1 MSGLKSE
8 KLINKIRL
16 EMKKQII
23 LLTNLFL
30 FLGLFAINAQDAQQ
44 QCNIK
49 YNLFKGDYQ
58 SKKYEDAY
66 PNWMHLMDNCQK
78 LSINVYKLGDKLA
91 QVRFKNA
98 ENKTEAAALVKRVY
112 LQRLE
117 NFPNIDP
124 AKAHS
129 NYATFLIKNKL
140 ASNQEVFEILQL
152 AYSID
157 PTRMSVRNI
166 YRYFQGITDTYKDT
180 NPQKVFDTYD
190 DVLESV
196 GEKLADYAKKL
207 KALNDKTEAGQDL
220 DKIETKNLRA
230 YTINSKALGQV
241 ESGLDKIIIVLSTCD
256 RLIPLYER
264 DFEENKTNSK
274 WLRRA
279 VSRMFNKECTDD
291 PLFEKLAIA
300 YADASPSA
308 DAYSFVAGVL
318 AKKGDNSGAQEMRL
332 KAFDLET
339 DPLKKANFKLKFAQA
354 AKKRGQK
361 SKARQLAREA
371 IALNPNMGR
380 AYLFI
385 ASLYASS
392 VNACGT
398 NEFEKRMTYVAAYNK
413 AVRASNVD
421 PSIST
426 VARKFTRNYKANFPS
441 KKVIFTEGVNEG
453 TPFKVKCW
461 INESVKI
468 TSSGK

>member
-1 MSGLKSE
+1 
-8 KLINKIRL
+8 
-16 EMKKQII
+16 MKKRII
-23 LLTNLFL
+23 LLVNLFL
-30 FLGLFAINAQDAQQ
+30 FLGLQLVNAQANE
-44 QCNIK
+44 CTIK

-58 SKKYEDAY
+58 SKKYDDAFV
-66 PNWMHLMDNCQK
+66 NWMYLMDNCQK
-78 LSINVYKLGDKLA
+78 LSINTYKLGDKLA
-91 QVRFKNA
+91 QIRFKDA
-98 ENKTEAAALVKRVY
+98 ADKTEAAALVKRVY
-112 LQRLE
+112 QQRLE
-117 NFPNIDP
+117 NFPTKDP
-124 AKAHS
+124 AKVHS
-129 NYATFLIKNKL
+129 DYATFLVKNKL
-140 ASNQEVFEILQL
+140 ASDDEVFEILQL

-157 PTRMSVRNI
+157 PNRMGVKNI
-166 YRYFQGITDTYKDT
+166 YRYFQGITDANKDT

-196 GEKLADYAKKL
+196 GEKLIDYAKKL
-207 KALNDKTEAGQDL
+207 KVLNDKVDAGQEL
-220 DKIETKNLRA
+220 DKKEKRNLRA

-241 ESGLDKIIIVLSTCD
+241 ESGLDQIIIVLSTCD

-264 DFEENKTNSK
+264 DFEANKTNAK
-274 WLRRA
+274 WLKRA

-300 YADASPSA
+300 YAEASPSA

-318 AKKGDNSGAQEMRL
+318 AKKGDSSGAEQMRM

-339 DPLKKANFKLKFAQA
+339 DPFKKANFKLKFAQS

-371 IALNPNMGR
+371 ISLNPNMGR

-398 NEFEKRMTYVAAYNK
+398 NEFEKRMTYVAAHNK
-413 AVRASNVD
+413 AVRASRVD
-421 PSIST
+421 PSMSS
-426 VARKFTRNYKANFPS
+426 VARKFIRNYKANFPS
-441 KKVIFTEGVNEG
+441 KKVIFTEGVKEG
-453 TPFKVKCW
+453 DTFKVKCW

-468 TSSGK
+468 TSSGR